1 MSSPEGWAYSNMW
14 YDTCRTIPEHGTPL
28 ESVLLLVF
36 LERQHAALLH
46 TRTLVQAQMAN
57 IEEKDQQEAVQKAYQ
72 ELSDSLFSFLGKK
85 ETEGGTKK
93 SSDDDY
99 KRLMKHVT
107 HPLKIDL
114 RPVAKGRIQQTMR
127 RLSSRQRMGVKRT
140 QPTPSPER
148 FAPRKPPR

>member
-57 IEEKDQQEAVQKAYQ
+57 IEEKEQQEVVQKAYQ
-72 ELSDSLFSFLGKK
+72 DLSDSLFSFLSNK
-85 ETEGGTKK
+85 EGETKK
-93 SSDDDY
+93 SSDADY
-99 KRLMKHVT
+99 QRLMKHVA

-127 RLSSRQRMGVKRT
+127 RLSARQRMGVRRQEAT
-140 QPTPSPER
+140 PTPER